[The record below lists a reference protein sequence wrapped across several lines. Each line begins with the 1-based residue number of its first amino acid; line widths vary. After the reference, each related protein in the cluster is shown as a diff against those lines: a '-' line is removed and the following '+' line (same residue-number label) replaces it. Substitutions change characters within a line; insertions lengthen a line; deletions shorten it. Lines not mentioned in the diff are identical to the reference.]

1 MPAGKALPGG
11 EGISEEN
18 RFGAC
23 PVSRS
28 GVPLHSRSTGTWVV
42 QTIPVPDARKPS
54 SSLLRKDYLPRGMSL
69 RESWAPRPQV
79 SNWAE
84 LVTRPQMTGD

>member
-1 MPAGKALPGG
+1 MPAGKAPPGG

-18 RFGAC
+18 RCGAC

-28 GVPLHSRSTGTWVV
+28 GVPLHKRGTWVV
-42 QTIPVPDARKPS
+42 QTTPVPDARQPS

-69 RESWAPRPQV
+69 RESWAPRPESQIGPSLSPV
-79 SNWAE
+79 
-84 LVTRPQMTGD
+84 PK